1 MIFLKFWLFS
11 EINKSFMIYL
21 KFQKTLIASA
31 LGHAD
36 ISKSTGAGPVKP
48 DQWGPLVSD
57 TTN

>member
-1 MIFLKFWLFS
+1 
-11 EINKSFMIYL
+11 MIYL